1 MILGMEIKVLI
12 CDDDRDFLSFY
23 KLALEELGMIV
34 YPREHCR
41 KIVEMLDEIQPDVIL
56 MDNWIPD
63 AGGIVT
69 TRLIK
74 NHPSYKDI
82 PVLYISANPDTKIL
96 ANEAGAD
103 SYLVKPFDIMTLKA
117 SIMQLCDSKL

>member
-1 MILGMEIKVLI
+1 
-12 CDDDRDFLSFY
+12 
-23 KLALEELGMIV
+23 
-34 YPREHCR
+34 
-41 KIVEMLDEIQPDVIL
+41 MLDEIQPDVIL